1 MPAKARTV
9 EIINSSL
16 RDGVQA
22 LWSSRVLPE
31 ELLPIARTIDLAGY
45 HSVDF
50 MAAVQFEVSVRYL
63 KEDPWERVRRIRR
76 VIQRTPMICHLRSR
90 CLTSFD
96 LVPDAVFN
104 LMVERLAA
112 NGLRR
117 AMVFDP
123 LHDLTNMRFA
133 TESAHAHGM
142 DVSAVIFFTLSPFH
156 TDEYYARKAAEIA
169 AMGPESVCIR
179 DPSGLLTPD
188 RIRTLIP
195 LVRKNIG
202 DIPFELKSHC
212 STGLAEDCYI
222 EAASLGVDRVF
233 AATEPLANGPS
244 VPSIAALL
252 PRLRA
257 AGLGVELDESRV
269 HDEAE
274 FFRELAEATGRPTG
288 RRVEAKDAAQYA
300 HQMPGNMLQFTR
312 DQLAS
317 MKLEHKLPE
326 VLEEFP
332 RVREDMG
339 FPVMVTPVSQ
349 LVCVQAVL
357 NVVSGERYKNIPV
370 EVRNYV
376 RGHYGKPEAP
386 LAPELLERVGP
397 GPGPRF
403 DRGEEVLDRVRR
415 ELGPF
420 ESDDDLILNVL
431 FRPDQ
436 LASVVRSGGPRD
448 APRTRGIADELI
460 RLVRHASSLASRD
473 IDIRTGSLSF
483 RARKMTG
490 DSR

>member
-1 MPAKARTV
+1 MGADRVARTV

-16 RDGVQA
+16 RDGIQA
-22 LWSSRVLPE
+22 LWSSRVPPE
-31 ELLPIARTIDLAGY
+31 ELLPIARTIDLGGY

-63 KEDPWERVRRIRR
+63 KEDPWERVRKVRR
-76 VIQRTPMICHLRSR
+76 LIHRTPMICHLRSR

-123 LHDLTNMRFA
+123 LHDLTNMTFA
-133 TESAHAHGM
+133 TRSAQAHGM
-142 DVSAVIFFTLSPFH
+142 DVSAVIFFTISPFH

-169 AMGPESVCIR
+169 ALGPESICIR

-188 RIRTLIP
+188 RVRKLVPVVRKKIGKIP
-195 LVRKNIG
+195 L
-202 DIPFELKSHC
+202 ELKSHC
-212 STGLAEDCYI
+212 STGLAEECYI
-222 EAASLGVDRVF
+222 EAAKLGVDRLF
-233 AATEPLANGPS
+233 AAAEPIANGPS
-244 VPSIAALL
+244 VPSIGALL
-252 PRLRA
+252 PRLRQ
-257 AGLGVELDESRV
+257 AGLKVRVDESRAQ
-269 HDEAE
+269 DEADY
-274 FFRELAEATGRPTG
+274 FRELAESTGRPLG
-288 RRVEAKDAAQYA
+288 RRVDAKDAAQYA

-312 DQLAS
+312 DQLAA

-357 NVVSGERYKNIPV
+357 NVVHGERYKHIPV

-386 LAPELLERVGP
+386 LLSELLERVGA

-403 DRGEEVLDRVRR
+403 EGGEEVLERVRR

-436 LASVVRSGGPRD
+436 LAGVLRPRAGKD
-448 APRTRGIADELI
+448 APKADSQADELI
-460 RLVRHASSLASRD
+460 AIVKQVSAFDFREVEVRSPGL
-473 IDIRTGSLSF
+473 TF
-483 RARKMTG
+483 RAR
-490 DSR
+490 SS

>member
-1 MPAKARTV
+1 MGLTSAQPVARTV

-16 RDGVQA
+16 RDGIQA
-22 LWSSRVLPE
+22 LWSSRVPPE
-31 ELLPIARTIDLAGY
+31 EILPIARTIDLSGY

-96 LVPDAVFN
+96 LVPDAVFD

-123 LHDLTNMRFA
+123 LHDLANMTFA
-133 TESAHAHGM
+133 TRSAQAHGM
-142 DVSAVIFFTLSPFH
+142 EVSAVIFFTISPFH
-156 TDEYYARKAAEIA
+156 TDKYYSRKATEIA
-169 AMGPESVCIR
+169 AMAPESICIR

-188 RIRTLIP
+188 RVRKLIP
-195 LVRKNIG
+195 IVREKIG
-202 DIPFELKSHC
+202 DIPLELKSHC

-222 EAASLGVDRVF
+222 EAAKLGVDRLF
-233 AATEPLANGPS
+233 AAAEPIANGPS
-244 VPSIAALL
+244 VPSVGALL

-257 AGLGVELDESRV
+257 EGLQVRV
-269 HDEAE
+269 DDARARDEADY
-274 FFRELAEATGRPTG
+274 FRELAESTGRPTG
-288 RRVEAKDAAQYA
+288 RRLEARNAAQYA

-312 DQLAS
+312 DQLSA

-357 NVVSGERYKNIPV
+357 NVVHGERYRHIPV

-386 LAPELLERVGP
+386 LLPELLERVGT

-403 DRGEEVLDRVRR
+403 DGGREVLERVRR

-436 LASVVRSGGPRD
+436 LAGAIR
-448 APRTRGIADELI
+448 PRTGSGAARAESLADELI
-460 RLVRHASSLASRD
+460 RLVDRISAFDFREVEVRSP
-473 IDIRTGSLSF
+473 GLSF
-483 RARKMTG
+483 HAR
-490 DSR
+490 S